1 MATTLAN
8 SAAKPSNSIAPRD
21 SPTSNSGPADGVS
34 GAPGADS
41 TSSLVPVWPLPAC
54 ALYREGYGWL
64 ERLFHNLWAKIVW
77 NFRYLL
83 IVLFMAILVLQAS
96 IVLPR
101 LEIGDKEVGVPVRI
115 LSRAVV
121 VLALGACT
129 VSGALCAVCCVLQG
143 VW

>member
-1 MATTLAN
+1 M
-8 SAAKPSNSIAPRD
+8 SEAKPNRAD
-21 SPTSNSGPADGVS
+21 LVKGTSLWKDAF
-34 GAPGADS
+34 
-41 TSSLVPVWPLPAC
+41 
-54 ALYREGYGWL
+54 R
-64 ERLFHNLWAKIVW
+64 RLLRNRAAVGGG
-77 NFRYLL
+77 L

-129 VSGALCAVCCVLQG
+129 VSGALCAVGCVLQG